1 MAGWV
6 GIDFTFSGV
15 PKTGSGTVYNSFI
28 LTKEWILSASYSWG
42 QTGFTDTPGA
52 GQATIVI
59 NNDDNRASVFDLTM
73 GVNIYAGGATFSGTI
88 ESITYS
94 DAYGSFKGATATLT
108 LIGSIGRLGKIKVT
122 NKAITQTSTVQQL
135 QQFNGAPLGGNLFF
149 YRPGAATAY
158 GVTQGAQTYTG
169 TILQYLQTTQQT
181 EGNLVRCNGDFIWFV
196 SHIDHSQYFNT
207 GSSTVSLSPNSS
219 DTEIAY
225 ESIERNYLDSELANY
240 VTVTPA
246 GLSGQVGT
254 NSTSVTIYDQRE
266 YSRGTY
272 DWATATALSQ
282 ATWIANILSDRAVQ
296 IFTVTFTAE
305 AQNQIAWPDFYDQL
319 NANGGGVKL
328 YYKPAG
334 ATTSQ
339 YEWVFITHVQCNAT
353 PSKTVFT
360 LTCMPA
366 NMFMPAA
373 NGFSGSDSYALLG
386 KTRYN
391 LVFDPTLRDSVSNI
405 GTKFTLQTN
414 YATTSYG
421 DDYRYVLF
429 GYTSLRGTVST
440 GTAGQSITLFGD
452 DPVTRYYKV
461 KPTTTYTFSIYVI
474 TPATNTA
481 NTQWRVRVQGQ
492 SVAGVNTTSTN
503 GTTTTLVRD
512 KWTRLSVTHTASAAT
527 NRLGLIVE
535 SVSTLAV
542 GQVVYIANA
551 LFEESS
557 TVNEYFDGSQRPATW
572 LSTAY
577 LSPSVLEYNYFRY
590 GRTV

>member
-1 MAGWV
+1 MSGWV
-6 GIDFTFSGV
+6 DTTFMWSGV
-15 PKTGSGTVYNSFI
+15 PKVGSSTTYNTLT
-28 LTKEWILSASYSWG
+28 LTKQWILSASYSWG
-42 QTGFTDTPGA
+42 QTNFTDTPGP
-52 GQATIVI
+52 GQMSIVI
-59 NNDDNRASVFDLTM
+59 NNDDNRAKMFDIGVGISMNSM
-73 GVNIYAGGATFSGTI
+73 GVDFQGIV
-88 ESITYS
+88 ESIDLN
-94 DAYGSFKGATATLT
+94 DAQGSLKGATATLN
-108 LIGSIGRLGKIKVT
+108 LIGTIGRLGKIKVT
-122 NKAITQTSTVQQL
+122 NKAITSTSTYQQL
-135 QQFNGAPLGGNLFF
+135 NQFNGAPLGGNIFF
-149 YRPGAATAY
+149 YRPVSASFY

-181 EGNLVRCNGDFIWFV
+181 EGNLVRSSNEFIWFV
-196 SHIDHSQYFNT
+196 SHIDHALYF
-207 GSSTVSLSPNSS
+207 SSTVTSLSPNSS

-254 NSTSVTIYDQRE
+254 NSTSVTSYDQRE

-272 DWATATALSQ
+272 DWATATALSH

-296 IFTVTFTAE
+296 IFTVTFTLE
-305 AQNQIAWPDFYDQL
+305 AQNQTAWYDWYGTIT
-319 NANGGGVKL
+319 AGSAATKL
-328 YYKPAG
+328 YYKSAG
-334 ATTSQ
+334 SSDLK
-339 YEWVFITHVQCNAT
+339 YEWVFVTHVQCNAT
-353 PSKTVFT
+353 PEKTVFT

-373 NGFSGSDSYALLG
+373 NGYSGSDSYALLG

-391 LVFDPTLRDSVSNI
+391 LVFDPTLRDSISNI
-405 GTKFTLQTN
+405 GTKFTLTTN
-414 YATTSYG
+414 YADSYG
-421 DDYRYVLF
+421 NYLYVLF
-429 GYTSLRGTVST
+429 GYTSLKGTIST

-452 DPVTRYYKV
+452 DPVTRYFKV
-461 KPTTTYTFSIYVI
+461 KPNTTYTFSIYVI

-492 SVAGVNTTSTN
+492 SIAGVNTTSTN

-512 KWTRLSVTHTASAAT
+512 KWTRLSVTHTTAATT

-542 GQVVYIANA
+542 GQVVYVANA

-572 LSTAY
+572 ISTAY
-577 LSPSVLEYNYFRY
+577 VSPSVLEYNYFRY